1 VELPI
6 VTDAIILGCV
16 STKLAGPTRAKDL
29 YASPLWMK
37 RRRYA
42 ESTGKPWFIF
52 SARHGII
59 EPDSMIEW
67 YDVAMSRLSSDEIKR
82 VGEQA
87 SEQLSALVGDL
98 NGRRF
103 EIHAGASYV
112 RALKPALARRGASL
126 DQPLEGLTFG
136 RQLHWYNEHAGV
148 QKAQPEPSP
157 PVAQPNLQRWP
168 SAATTGDLG
177 TVSID
182 DVQPVGDFDFRWPT
196 EHEHFDYGWD
206 FKATDSLGRLWRLR
220 HGLGGRDVY
229 GRFRRHSVTWL
240 EGQPMVEGVAADD
253 YEFSAALLSLIRL
266 GGKAH
271 VRDVDELPVGYAG
284 FEVVRQ
290 QDEIKAK
297 WVPASLSVKLFED
310 DLEGWARH
318 AILRGLSKETPT
330 PSPQR
335 RLRPTQS
342 PILPAAPVADR
353 GAVAQAIL
361 AYGASHSAEQGDR
374 RTEFTPNPEANAL
387 LYDDPFAFLLAVIF
401 DQGIVAERAW
411 AAPYELKRR
420 LGHLDPY
427 QIAHEPDA
435 VSIAVAT
442 PPKLQRFV
450 NTVPRWVVAAAR
462 IVTDHYAGEAR
473 RIWADRPSAATLM
486 ARLDAFPGIG
496 QKKSAMAVEM
506 LVRDLGVAVADLH
519 QSDIAFD
526 VHVRRVMLRTGL
538 AERDDQQHMV
548 DVARAVHPD
557 RPGELDLPMWLI
569 GRSWC
574 RPGVPLCAECPLFG
588 VCPRLISQAGAVAG
602 A

>member
-1 VELPI
+1 VEPPI

-16 STKLAGPTRAKDL
+16 STKVAGPTRAKDL

-59 EPDSMIEW
+59 EPDSVIEW
-67 YDVAMSRLSSDEIKR
+67 YDVAMSRLASDEIR
-82 VGEQA
+82 RMGEQA
-87 SEQLSALVGDL
+87 SEQLSSFVGDL

-136 RQLHWYNEHAGV
+136 RQLHWYDEHAGV
-148 QKAQPEPSP
+148 HKSP
-157 PVAQPNLQRWP
+157 PASAPAVLPNLQRRP
-168 SAATTGDLG
+168 STATTGDVG
-177 TVSID
+177 TVS
-182 DVQPVGDFDFRWPT
+182 VHEVHPVRDFDFRWPT
-196 EHEHFDYGWD
+196 ENEHFEYGWD
-206 FKATDSLGRLWRLR
+206 FKATDSLGHLWSLR

-290 QDEIKAK
+290 SEEIKAK

-318 AILRGLSKETPT
+318 AILRNLSKETPA
-330 PSPQR
+330 PSPQ
-335 RLRPTQS
+335 P
-342 PILPAAPVADR
+342 PIPENRSLLLPAAPVADR
-353 GAVAQAIL
+353 RTVARAIL
-361 AYGASHSAEQGDR
+361 AYGASHSAKQGDR

-387 LYDDPFAFLLAVIF
+387 LYEDSFAFLLAVIF

-427 QIAHEPDA
+427 RIASEPDA

-462 IVTDHYAGEAR
+462 IVTDHYAGDAS
-473 RIWADRPSAATLM
+473 RIWRDRPSAGTLM
-486 ARLDAFPGIG
+486 GRLDAFPGIG

-548 DVARAVHPD
+548 DMARAVHPD

-574 RPGVPLCAECPLFG
+574 RPGVPLCPECPLFS